1 MFGRA
6 MATVASRCVASTVGH
21 KERVRECVSS
31 PHVVSAFKYRFV
43 FQQHNFVG
51 DDNFAAAS

>member
-1 MFGRA
+1 
-6 MATVASRCVASTVGH
+6 MATVPSKGVARTVAH

-31 PHVVSAFKYRFV
+31 PHVVSAFKHRLI